1 MLQKKSERKR
11 MLITKIVDNNN
22 KLNQETKNCNL
33 YVKNLP
39 LTLKEDKMKE
49 IFSKIGGV
57 KSVKIDKYILQT
69 KRGDQDL
76 DILTSSG
83 FGYVCYNNEEDAK
96 KAIEEFN
103 NKKLPGFE
111 SSPRPVLISLFQP
124 KNERKQY
131 ISKML
136 AQQNMTPMPM
146 SPYPYPLM
154 FPMPRPMMNRNN
166 YKNIYHKPQQRAQP
180 PMNVNRPP
188 VNQETTN
195 RQDSLDSNSN
205 NKDDEPNYEH
215 MKSLA
220 NDELRKDYLGEFLFK
235 KIEQHPL
242 AQSKNLDVETI
253 SRITGM
259 ILGIE
264 NMDEIFEITTNNE
277 NIAARIKE
285 ALNLLEMK

>member
-1 MLQKKSERKR
+1 
-11 MLITKIVDNNN
+11 
-22 KLNQETKNCNL
+22 
-33 YVKNLP
+33 
-39 LTLKEDKMKE
+39 MKE
-49 IFSKIGGV
+49 IFSKIGPV

-69 KRGDQDL
+69 KRGDKDL

-83 FGYVCYNNEEDAK
+83 FGYVCYTNEEDAK

-124 KNERKQY
+124 KGERKQY

-146 SPYPYPLM
+146 SPYPYPFM
-154 FPMPRPMMNRNN
+154 FPIPRPMMNRNN
-166 YKNIYHKPQQRAQP
+166 YKNTYHKPQQRPQQYINA
-180 PMNVNRPP
+180 NRPQIK
-188 VNQETTN
+188 QETN
-195 RQDSLDSNSN
+195 NHDSIDSNSI

-215 MKSLA
+215 MKNLA
-220 NDELRKDYLGEFLFK
+220 NEELQKDYLGEFLFK

-259 ILGIE
+259 ILGIG
-264 NMDEIFEITTNNE
+264 NLDEIFEITTKNE
-277 NIAARIKE
+277 YIEGRIKE
-285 ALNLLEMK
+285 ALNLLGIK